1 MVRPSTGFRMPA
13 MLFSEIIANIDAVIF
28 DMDGLI
34 FDTERPIRRAVLD
47 AALAVGFEMPE
58 AFYQTMIGVPGPECD
73 AMVKSHFGSGFPFDA
88 YDDACRSGI
97 ALALG
102 EGVAIKPGAA
112 ELLGELHGRRMPL
125 ALATSSG
132 RNYAE
137 HHLRTANLHHFF
149 TAIATRNDVSRGKP
163 HPDLFLKAAGDL
175 GVAPRRCLVLEDS
188 HNGVRAAHAAGC
200 LPIMVP
206 DLLEATDEMRGLC
219 VAIAFDLHEVRSMFG
234 NPGSHRTIQQGLL

>member
-1 MVRPSTGFRMPA
+1 MPRREW
-13 MLFSEIIANIDAVIF
+13 LSNVDAVIF

-34 FDTERPIRRAVLD
+34 LDTERPIRQATLD

-58 AFYQTMIGVPGPECD
+58 AFYQTLIGVPGPECG
-73 AMVKSHFGSGFPFDA
+73 ARIKAHFGPGFPFDA
-88 YDDACRSGI
+88 FDDACRAAVAR
-97 ALALG
+97 ALRD
-102 EGVAIKPGAA
+102 GVAVKPGAA
-112 ELLGELHGRRMPL
+112 ELLGELHTRRMPL

-132 RNYAE
+132 RDYAE
-137 HHLRTANLHHFF
+137 RHLGAADLRRFF
-149 TAIATRNDVSRGKP
+149 AATATRNDVSRGKP

-206 DLLEATDEMRGLC
+206 DLLKVTDEMRELC
-219 VAIAFDLHEVRSMFG
+219 VLIARDLHEVRMLFTSKVLC
-234 NPGSHRTIQQGLL
+234 GSVKAP